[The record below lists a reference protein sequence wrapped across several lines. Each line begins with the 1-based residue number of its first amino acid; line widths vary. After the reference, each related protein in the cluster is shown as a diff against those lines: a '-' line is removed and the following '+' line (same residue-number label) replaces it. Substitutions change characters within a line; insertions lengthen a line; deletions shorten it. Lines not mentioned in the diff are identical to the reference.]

1 MTHKSAM
8 SMFGATNQVIRKLKK
23 LSLLVE
29 PDLSVKDFFSLR
41 SSEPLVM
48 LNPHFQRNLRLS
60 IVHPEIVPW
69 RDDPKFSLKPD
80 KTCPTRERIEGEMHR
95 KWESV
100 LHFLVG
106 SDPDETKVPYPPES
120 VISFM
125 QQTGLMVET
134 DDGKSLVIS
143 NRGYEF
149 MLKDIRTQAWMF
161 VLTLLLGQPTD
172 RDELLIF
179 LFMLSHCRVA
189 EDYPL
194 SALTKAQLGMA
205 KDFINLGLLH
215 QRKVSSSR
223 FYTTSVA
230 VNLIFGA
237 TMSSCSSVGLRRSG
251 LEIIVQTNYQV
262 GQNLTSQN
270 LYISCVFGPWTWN
283 LRLIKYFL
291 LLGSCLYIIDSSHI
305 NAKPFF
311 RYPCTFTQNGV
322 RSHNTG

>member
-1 MTHKSAM
+1 MVSCFAFYFAGRCGNNSQPSQFSGTHIQA
-8 SMFGATNQVIRKLKK
+8 IRKLKQ

-29 PDLSVKDFFSLR
+29 PNSSLKENLSLR
-41 SSEPLVM
+41 SSEPMVM
-48 LNPHFQRNLRLS
+48 FNSHFQKNLRQS
-60 IVHPEIVPW
+60 IMHPEIVPW
-69 RDDPKFSLKPD
+69 RDDPKFALKPD

-120 VISFM
+120 VILFM
-125 QQTGLMVET
+125 KRAGLMVET

-143 NRGYEF
+143 DRGYEF

-161 VLTLLLGQPTD
+161 VLTLLLGQPTV
-172 RDELLIF
+172 RHELLNF

-194 SALTKAQLGMA
+194 GALTKAQLNMA

-215 QRKVSSSR
+215 QRKASSSR

-237 TMSSCSSVGLRRSG
+237 TISNASENLRRSG

-262 GQNLTSQN
+262 SVSK
-270 LYISCVFGPWTWN
+270 I
-283 LRLIKYFL
+283 
-291 LLGSCLYIIDSSHI
+291 
-305 NAKPFF
+305 
-311 RYPCTFTQNGV
+311 
-322 RSHNTG
+322 